1 LRTADGV
8 TLVPVKYLL
17 DVADANIKMECV
29 SANGTDFSYLECGSG
44 KLALL
49 LHGFPDTAR
58 TWRHLMPQLAEAGYR
73 AVAPFMRGYAP
84 SAVPSDGCYQ
94 TAMLARDANAL
105 HEILGGDSDAV
116 IIGHDFGAPSCYGA
130 AIDAPSRWRKVV
142 GMAVPPTAALGLA
155 FVQNLEQVKRSW
167 YMFFFQHGLA
177 DLVVS
182 ANNFAFIDM
191 LWRDWSPGYD
201 ASVDLEF
208 VRRSLA
214 DPKNLQAA
222 LGYYRAALGDGYR
235 DPQLSELQNQMGSG
249 VPTQPLLYLHGT
261 DCGCI
266 GTDVFESAKSMAPA
280 NVKFE
285 VVEAAGHFLQLEQ
298 PEKVN
303 RLICEFLAS

>member
-1 LRTADGV
+1 M

-49 LHGFPDTAR
+49 LHGFPDTAQ
-58 TWRHLMPQLAEAGYR
+58 TWRHLMPELAAAGYR

-84 SAVPSDGCYQ
+84 SSVPVDGCYQ

-105 HEILGGDSDAV
+105 HESLGGDSESV

-167 YMFFFQHGLA
+167 YLFFFQHGLA
-177 DLVVS
+177 DLVVG

-208 VRRSLA
+208 VRKSLT

-222 LGYYRAALGDGYR
+222 LGYYRATLGDGYC
-235 DPQLSELQNQMGSG
+235 DPALQELQKQMGAG

-266 GTDVFESAKSMAPA
+266 GVDVFESAKSIAPA

-285 VVEAAGHFLQLEQ
+285 LIAAAGHFLQLEQ
-298 PEKVN
+298 PKKVN
-303 RLICEFLAS
+303 KLICEFLAS